1 MELVDF
7 YIGGVFMHFYYFTFD
22 SAEPAV
28 RMNLAGQEYGIEA
41 ALGELG
47 FEPALSSLWIGRKH
61 FHFLSEI
68 DLSEHDIKKLNL
80 RLYQNQAVQTL
91 CERFGKTEDSDSP
104 LPFRIQTEFSWNA
117 VIENFDTGDPSATYA
132 EMQLVNFA
140 DVEPLFDDFCYY
152 DEIEDGPFKK
162 AFHAFHTC
170 GISSR
175 VFQLA
180 KLEYLATLPCTC
192 GLCAFT
198 DNSWH
203 FYQIGVFYQIDVSD
217 DPNRFNRP
225 VSLGF
230 EQYSPVLNAD
240 NIYAFLAYA
249 IVNGSC
255 LLHMSPVPYPAGL
268 LFSPVEITGQATG
281 EERPL
286 SAPAPFNA
294 GTTFDEAFIYNVG
307 QALLVGLFDQ
317 GLLRGFFDFGLPDG
331 FNKRHFLAPGC
342 NAAAA
347 AIQWLIAN
355 NPTTSSIILSH
366 WHLDHTNMAVQVPAC
381 YNLNW
386 YAPSGYSSPSA
397 MKINHFIAANGGT
410 LTLYTAVSAMPNF
423 GINLSIHKI
432 TTVGSTHPHHNGI
445 FAELVFAN
453 GNKTMLA
460 GDCLL
465 SAVSAAATAAPY
477 HYMQASHHGG
487 VYYRTAAARNPAD
500 IPACLPPPAG
510 FALVYYSYSFPNRHH
525 HPSYVADYIG
535 QGWVNRRDTHGAPGL
550 PAPVPPAPPLPA
562 VLVNGVRGYS
572 IT

>member
-1 MELVDF
+1 
-7 YIGGVFMHFYYFTFD
+7 MHFYYFTFD

-117 VIENFDTGDPSATYA
+117 VIENFDTG
-132 EMQLVNFA
+132 
-140 DVEPLFDDFCYY
+140 

-281 EERPL
+281 EERPF
-286 SAPAPFNA
+286 S
-294 GTTFDEAFIYNVG
+294 
-307 QALLVGLFDQ
+307 
-317 GLLRGFFDFGLPDG
+317 R
-331 FNKRHFLAPGC
+331 
-342 NAAAA
+342 
-347 AIQWLIAN
+347 
-355 NPTTSSIILSH
+355 
-366 WHLDHTNMAVQVPAC
+366 
-381 YNLNW
+381 
-386 YAPSGYSSPSA
+386 
-397 MKINHFIAANGGT
+397 
-410 LTLYTAVSAMPNF
+410 
-423 GINLSIHKI
+423 
-432 TTVGSTHPHHNGI
+432 
-445 FAELVFAN
+445 
-453 GNKTMLA
+453 
-460 GDCLL
+460 
-465 SAVSAAATAAPY
+465 
-477 HYMQASHHGG
+477 
-487 VYYRTAAARNPAD
+487 
-500 IPACLPPPAG
+500 
-510 FALVYYSYSFPNRHH
+510 
-525 HPSYVADYIG
+525 
-535 QGWVNRRDTHGAPGL
+535 
-550 PAPVPPAPPLPA
+550 PV
-562 VLVNGVRGYS
+562 
-572 IT
+572 